1 MALQSRGGLISSVIA
16 VSVAKTLIARNP
28 HLMLDHIDLDSLSWQ
43 KAFFAEWASKKRMKT
58 TGKIEILDGAKKEA
72 QLLYLHD
79 IVYLV
84 EDHNIPNR
92 LILNVPSANHTL
104 AKKGSKSIGIVGSDD
119 KRCII
124 ETITVSLK
132 GGFLPMKLIY
142 GGKANQSLPRFKF
155 PESFSLSMDLK
166 HYSSTLQSIKNIEKV
181 IIPNINAQQEILSN
195 PNQAA
200 LLILDVFRL
209 RS

>member
-1 MALQSRGGLISSVIA
+1 
-16 VSVAKTLIARNP
+16 
-28 HLMLDHIDLDSLSWQ
+28 
-43 KAFFAEWASKKRMKT
+43 MKT
-58 TGKIEILDGAKKEA
+58 TGRIEIPDGAKKEA